1 MKIQSL
7 DIIAFGAHPDDVEL
21 GCGGTLSKL
30 AQQDLEIG
38 IVDLTEGEKGTRG
51 TVEERYAE
59 AKEAAQLLGVSERM
73 NLQIPDGDI
82 QNNAVNQ
89 AKIIALVRKFCPK
102 IVFAPYPADRHPDH
116 IHAGNLIREA
126 CFYAGVAKISPEDYP
141 AHRPARIIYYMI
153 TDEFAPS
160 FFVDISQQFTDKF
173 AAIKAYK
180 SQFYNPA
187 YDAEETFIS
196 SKDYLESIELRGR
209 YFGWKA
215 GVKFAEPFWVK
226 EPLVFEDLSILMKS
240 RK

>member
-1 MKIQSL
+1 MKTQLL

-30 AQQDLEIG
+30 AQQHLKVG

-51 TVEERYAE
+51 TVAERYAE
-59 AKEAAQLLGVSERM
+59 AREAARFLGVSERI
-73 NLQIPDGDI
+73 NLQIPDGNI
-82 QNNAVNQ
+82 QNNTANR

-153 TDEFAPS
+153 TEDFIPS
-160 FFVDISQQFTDKF
+160 FLVDISRQFATKLD
-173 AAIKAYK
+173 AIKAYK

-196 SKDYLESIELRGR
+196 SKGYLESIEFRGR

-215 GVKFAEPFWVK
+215 GVKFAEPFWMK
-226 EPLVFEDLSILMKS
+226 EPVVFKDLSVLMKS
-240 RK
+240 QK